1 MAIRC
6 GCRLGFTEERREGN
20 VGSCVFD
27 QRSSFKLRVVA
38 DAAAYGRGWRK
49 PRACPAYVFV
59 ARDRGTEADFA
70 LD

>member
-1 MAIRC
+1 MSEA
-6 GCRLGFTEERREGN
+6 
-20 VGSCVFD
+20 VFSTKD
-27 QRSSFKLRVVA
+27 RPFKLRVVA